1 MSSRNN
7 KIQVQVF
14 NDSNQK
20 PVPRT
25 KIQEVVR
32 RVFASEG
39 IKEAE
44 VNVIIVTDER
54 IHELN
59 IEFLKHDYPTD
70 VITFPISE
78 DPLEGEV
85 YISADTARNQ
95 AVEYGVTLT
104 EEILRL
110 AAHGALHLAGYD
122 DSTPEG
128 KKQMSVLETK
138 YMHAGNSQG

>member
-14 NDSNQK
+14 NESNQK

-44 VNVIIVTDER
+44 INVIIVTDEK

-59 IEFLKHDYPTD
+59 LEFLQHDYTTD
-70 VITFPISE
+70 VITFPLSE
-78 DPLEGEV
+78 NPLEGEV

-95 AVEYGVTLT
+95 AVEFGVTLT

-110 AAHGALHLAGYD
+110 AAHGALHLAGD
-122 DSTPEG
+122 NDATPEE
-128 KKQMSVLETK
+128 KKIMSTLETK
-138 YMHAGNSQG
+138 YMHAGQS

>member
-14 NDSNQK
+14 NESNQK

-44 VNVIIVTDER
+44 INVIIVTDEK

-59 IEFLKHDYPTD
+59 LEFLKHDYTTD
-70 VITFPISE
+70 VITFPLSE
-78 DPLEGEV
+78 NPLEGEV

-95 AVEYGVTLT
+95 AVEFGVTLT

-110 AAHGALHLAGYD
+110 AAHGALHLAGYND
-122 DSTPEG
+122 ATPEE
-128 KKQMSVLETK
+128 KKIMSTLETK
-138 YMHAGNSQG
+138 YMHAGQS

>member
-54 IHELN
+54 IHEMN

-78 DPLEGEV
+78 DP
-85 YISADTARNQ
+85 R
-95 AVEYGVTLT
+95 
-104 EEILRL
+104 R
-110 AAHGALHLAGYD
+110 
-122 DSTPEG
+122 
-128 KKQMSVLETK
+128 
-138 YMHAGNSQG
+138 

>member
-14 NDSNQK
+14 NESNQK

-44 VNVIIVTDER
+44 INVIIVTDEK

-59 IEFLKHDYPTD
+59 LEFLQHDYTTD
-70 VITFPISE
+70 VITFPLSE
-78 DPLEGEV
+78 NPLEGEV

-95 AVEYGVTLT
+95 AVEFGVTLT

-110 AAHGALHLAGYD
+110 AAHGALHLAGYND
-122 DSTPEG
+122 TTPEE
-128 KKQMSVLETK
+128 KKIMSTLETK
-138 YMHAGNSQG
+138 YMHAGQS